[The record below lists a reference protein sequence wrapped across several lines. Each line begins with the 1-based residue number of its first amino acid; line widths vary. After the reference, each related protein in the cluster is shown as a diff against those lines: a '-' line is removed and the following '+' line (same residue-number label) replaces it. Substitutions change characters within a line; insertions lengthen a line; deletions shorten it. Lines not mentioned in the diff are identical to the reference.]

1 MILQKRQI
9 VTCLLGL
16 VVGLLFAAC
25 APQIPRQGAPVG
37 RDVLYRDTF
46 DPIQAGPWLT
56 EGDSQAYTSLAD
68 GRLIIDV
75 AAANLIQFVTL
86 RDPLFDDFI
95 LEVDVRQLDGTP
107 DSSHGILFRMQ
118 GTEAFYRFAIT
129 GTGFFIVER
138 RDADGSWYRLM
149 RDWAESPAINQG
161 LNVTNQMRV
170 EAVGSRLLVYV
181 NGQLLQEL
189 VDTQY
194 SRGAIALEAGT
205 FGPGTARVAFDNLVV
220 RQP

>member
-1 MILQKRQI
+1 MILQKRQM

-16 VVGLLFAAC
+16 VVSLLFVAC

-37 RDVLYRDTF
+37 RDVLYRDNF

-75 AAANLIQFVTL
+75 DAANLIQFVTL
-86 RDPLFDDFI
+86 RDPQFDDFI

-118 GTEAFYRFAIT
+118 GTDAFYRFAIT

-138 RDADGSWYRLM
+138 RDADGSWHRLM
-149 RDWAESPAINQG
+149 RDWAESSAINQG
-161 LNVTNQMRV
+161 LNVINQMRV
-170 EAVGSRLLVYV
+170 EAVGSRLSVYV
-181 NGQLLQEL
+181 NGQLLQQL
-189 VDTQY
+189 ADTQY
-194 SRGAIALEAGT
+194 SRGTIALEAGT